1 MIKKDINIK
10 NKKASFNYEF
20 IEKYTAGI
28 VLTGT
33 EIKAIREGKVSFTDS
48 YCVFYGDELWI
59 KGLHISEYSFGSYNN
74 HDPKRERK
82 LLLNKKELQKIKKRI
97 AEKGLT
103 IVPVRLFVN
112 ERGYA
117 KLVIAVARGKAKYD
131 KRQDIKARDT
141 KRDLDRLMKR

>member
-1 MIKKDINIK
+1 M
-10 NKKASFNYEF
+10 
-20 IEKYTAGI
+20 
-28 VLTGT
+28 
-33 EIKAIREGKVSFTDS
+33 
-48 YCVFYGDELWI
+48 
-59 KGLHISEYSFGSYNN
+59 HISEYSFGSYNN

>member
-1 MIKKDINIK
+1 M
-10 NKKASFNYEF
+10 
-20 IEKYTAGI
+20 
-28 VLTGT
+28 
-33 EIKAIREGKVSFTDS
+33 
-48 YCVFYGDELWI
+48 
-59 KGLHISEYSFGSYNN
+59 HISEYSFGSYNN

-131 KRQDIKARDT
+131 KRQDIKAGNT